1 MALLEE
7 LTNLINLLAL
17 LWGPTGL
24 FWPGELVWPPV

>member
-7 LTNLINLLAL
+7 LTNLINLAL